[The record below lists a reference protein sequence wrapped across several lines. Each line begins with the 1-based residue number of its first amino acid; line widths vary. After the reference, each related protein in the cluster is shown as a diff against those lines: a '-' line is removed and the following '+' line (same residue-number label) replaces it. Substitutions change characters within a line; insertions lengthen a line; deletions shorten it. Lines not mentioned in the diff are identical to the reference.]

1 MRMRMRRV
9 CLCVCVWSLSVPVCL
24 SWVFLSPRGAARGMP
39 RPTFHGSLVQ
49 IGDPQPQL
57 TIIEIPPPPFPPF
70 PPFPLSSPSADA
82 RRVAAAG
89 LLNQA
94 EAERKAIVREEQLI
108 AIESAMIAERE
119 AGRQHMA
126 ALLAEQEATAASQAR
141 RLEQAEAAEAQ
152 AAEEGEGGRAGSPSS
167 PNPAAVA
174 NADADADADGGK
186 AASAGDGRA
195 ESTADAAAPGDDAP
209 APDAPD
215 ADAPDADAPDADG
228 PAPNAKKAPAS
239 PSGKKAASKS
249 RAASSSKGGSSAKG
263 TKTPASS
270 KAKKAASAGT
280 KRKSPARDGAAGALR
295 GAMPS
300 LDDPVPA
307 ITEQEW
313 ANLQALMEQFCRVPL
328 LAEFSR
334 PVSQLH
340 PEVGPAKGGGGGG
353 LCPSWPARLL
363 SLFGF
368 DSMPLPSNLSLSE
381 VLISPTNSLP
391 SSSFFPIHSSSQCTA
406 RL

>member
-1 MRMRMRRV
+1 
-9 CLCVCVWSLSVPVCL
+9 
-24 SWVFLSPRGAARGMP
+24 MP

-57 TIIEIPPPPFPPF
+57 TIIEIPPPLFPPF

-174 NADADADADGGK
+174 NADADADADADGGK

-209 APDAPD
+209 APDAPDADAPD

-340 PEVGPAKGGGGGG
+340 PEVGPAKGGEGGGVCALPG
-353 LCPSWPARLL
+353 LPGSSRCLDLIPCPCH
-363 SLFGF
+363 
-368 DSMPLPSNLSLSE
+368 
-381 VLISPTNSLP
+381 LI
-391 SSSFFPIHSSSQCTA
+391 
-406 RL
+406 

>member
-1 MRMRMRRV
+1 MRMRVRRV

-57 TIIEIPPPPFPPF
+57 TIIEIPPPLFPPF

-174 NADADADADGGK
+174 NADADADADAWSREEAG
-186 AASAGDGRA
+186 AAPTALSGSDGTGEKEAA
-195 ESTADAAAPGDDAP
+195 ESSAAA
-209 APDAPD
+209 
-215 ADAPDADAPDADG
+215 
-228 PAPNAKKAPAS
+228 
-239 PSGKKAASKS
+239 
-249 RAASSSKGGSSAKG
+249 RAATLTRGRSIVREPFSHRRG
-263 TKTPASS
+263 
-270 KAKKAASAGT
+270 
-280 KRKSPARDGAAGALR
+280 RD
-295 GAMPS
+295 
-300 LDDPVPA
+300 V
-307 ITEQEW
+307 
-313 ANLQALMEQFCRVPL
+313 
-328 LAEFSR
+328 
-334 PVSQLH
+334 
-340 PEVGPAKGGGGGG
+340 
-353 LCPSWPARLL
+353 
-363 SLFGF
+363 
-368 DSMPLPSNLSLSE
+368 
-381 VLISPTNSLP
+381 SLP
-391 SSSFFPIHSSSQCTA
+391 PSVPGWC
-406 RL
+406 